1 MQHFD
6 AAHRD
11 NVYVLIQIFLENTVH
26 TNVQDS
32 GHQDY
37 QISLVGL

>member
-11 NVYVLIQIFLENTVH
+11 NVYVLIQIFLRNTIH
-26 TNVQDS
+26 IEMQDS
-32 GHQDY
+32 GHKD
-37 QISLVGL
+37 